1 MVNDKGKLIQ
11 RKAEAENK
19 KDKMTELH
27 KTFSEMDIHLIKD
40 DQPSF
45 YFIELSNTPIF
56 SQYPLNLLNNLKKT
70 NQSPKHHPE
79 GNVWNHTILV
89 LDEAAKV
96 KEQSSAKRVFMWAAL
111 LHDIGKPGT
120 TRIRKGR
127 ITAYDH
133 DILGAELAGRFLREF
148 TDDEAFVTKVVS
160 IVRWHMQ
167 ILFVVN
173 GLPYADIKAMKAQA
187 DVRDIALF
195 GLCDRLGRLGSDRTA
210 EEKNIKKFLQ
220 ICT

>member
-1 MVNDKGKLIQ
+1 
-11 RKAEAENK
+11 
-19 KDKMTELH
+19 MTVLH
-27 KTFSEMDIHLIKD
+27 DTFNEMDIHLIKD

-45 YFIELSNTPIF
+45 YFIELSNTSIYDR
-56 SQYPLNLLNNLKKT
+56 YPFNMLTDMKKA

-79 GNVWNHTILV
+79 GNVWNHTMLV

-96 KEQSSAKRVFMWAAL
+96 KEQSTDKRAFMWAAL

-120 TRIRKGR
+120 TKMRKGR

-133 DILGAELAGRFLREF
+133 DILGAELAGKFLHEF

-160 IVRWHMQ
+160 IIRWHMQ

-173 GLPYADIKAMKAQA
+173 DLPFADIKAMKAQS
-187 DVRDIALF
+187 DIREIALF
-195 GLCDRLGRLGSDRTA
+195 GLCDRLGRLYPDRTA
-210 EEKNIKKFLQ
+210 EENNIKRFLQ